1 MSNVQAVSGF
11 KYLYRRKQAF
21 YLRVKVPKRLG
32 AREVRLCLRTK
43 KLSVAVLLLEILQ
56 PFISM
61 LKQLV
66 ISSRTLDTDITCLQ
80 FTQIKNAMLKQLTV
94 ADIDPMIAKLE
105 QGYSD
110 GGHSINALGQKPL
123 MALDD
128 RFQEQFVYIAEAD
141 SQEERVARFDE
152 VASKLTADEKWSFVE
167 SFSTIM
173 KVFSA
178 MGGGNSDDGA
188 LSQQANELL
197 TTNGYSVNSNS
208 LPYRVLLS
216 KLKASNA
223 IQDELLSSIFS
234 EDFIGEREL
243 QALLASTPVVQQVA
257 APIPNES
264 ESTSPLFSKVYA
276 GFLEHKNNKD
286 KLSDKM
292 QKSYERL
299 HIVWLAIAED
309 KPIDTY
315 TPQDIGRFIDRCF
328 ELPRMNISP
337 YNKMTWEQR
346 LEVDVPDEDLQ
357 SPKSVEQY
365 YKWIMGVFSYA
376 KRDTIAYITIS
387 PCSIKRDFKAR
398 VRGIFSDKELSLLLK
413 AAKKERTKRKKWI
426 IYLGIY
432 TGARRGELAQLRKS
446 DVKFDEQTNRH
457 YLLITDEHESQK
469 LKTVNSKRKIPIHMA
484 LIDAGFITYV
494 ESCNDRVFE
503 ELTNVEM
510 VTGWMPRNMASLNIP
525 PTNELD
531 HIRSFHSIRHTFIT
545 KCMSEPDV
553 NINLLQQIVGHEIS
567 SFGITSNYTHKVTDI
582 KNLLPIVDAFKVG

>member
-1 MSNVQAVSGF
+1 
-11 KYLYRRKQAF
+11 
-21 YLRVKVPKRLG
+21 VKVPKRLG
-32 AREVRLCLRTK
+32 AREVRLCLRTN
-43 KLSVAVLLLEILQ
+43 KLSVAVILLGLLQ
-56 PFISM
+56 PLIFR

-66 ISSRTLDTDITCLQ
+66 INSRTLDTYTTCLQ
-80 FTQIKNAMLKQLTV
+80 FTQIKDAMLKQLTV

-110 GGHSINALGQKPL
+110 GGHSINALGHKPL
-123 MALDD
+123 TELDD
-128 RFQEQFVYIAEAD
+128 SFQQQFIYIADAK
-141 SQEERVARFDE
+141 SNEERMARFDE
-152 VASKLTADEKWSFVE
+152 VASKLNADEKWSFVE

-173 KVFSA
+173 KTFSA
-178 MGGGNSDDGA
+178 MSGDNSDSDG

-197 TTNGYSVNSNS
+197 TVNGYSVNPNS

-223 IQDELLSSIFS
+223 IGDELLTSIFS

-243 QALLASTPVVQQVA
+243 QGLLASAPVVQQIS
-257 APIPNES
+257 APTPSEP
-264 ESTSPLFSKVYA
+264 ESTAPLFSQVYA
-276 GFLEHKNNKD
+276 EFLEHKINKD

-299 HIVWLAIAED
+299 HIVWQAIAED

-387 PCSIKRDFKAR
+387 PCSIKRNFKAR
-398 VRGIFSDKELSLLLK
+398 TRGIFSDVELLLLLK
-413 AAKKERTKRKKWI
+413 AAKKEQAKWKKWI

-446 DVKFDEQTNRH
+446 DVKLDEQTNRY

-484 LIDAGFITYV
+484 LIDAGFIKYV
-494 ESCNDRVFE
+494 ESCSDKVFE

-582 KNLLPIVDAFKVG
+582 KNLLPIIDGFEVG

>member
-1 MSNVQAVSGF
+1 MVILERLLPLVS
-11 KYLYRRKQAF
+11 K
-21 YLRVKVPKRLG
+21 
-32 AREVRLCLRTK
+32 
-43 KLSVAVLLLEILQ
+43 
-56 PFISM
+56 

-66 ISSRTLDTDITCLQ
+66 IRSRTLDTSLICLQ
-80 FTQIKNAMLKQLTV
+80 FTQIKDAMLKQLTV

-110 GGHSINALGQKPL
+110 GGHSINALGQQSL

-128 RFQEQFVYIAEAD
+128 SFQEQFVYIAQAD
-141 SQEERVARFDE
+141 SNEERMARFE
-152 VASKLTADEKWSFVE
+152 ELASKLTADEKWAFVE

-173 KVFSA
+173 KTFSA
-178 MGGGNSDDGA
+178 IAGDNIDTDG

-197 TTNGYSVNSNS
+197 TDNGYSVNPNS

-216 KLKASNA
+216 KLKASTA
-223 IQDELLSSIFS
+223 LQGELLSSIFS

-243 QALLASTPVVQQVA
+243 QGLLATMPIVQHATAPVPEVL
-257 APIPNES
+257 
-264 ESTSPLFSKVYA
+264 ESTALLFSKVYA
-276 GFLEHKNNKD
+276 EFLEHKIKKD

-309 KPIDTY
+309 KPIDSY

-346 LEVDVPDEDLQ
+346 LEVDVPDEHLQ

-376 KRDTIAYITIS
+376 KRDTIAYITVS
-387 PCSIKRDFKAR
+387 PCSIKRNFKAR
-398 VRGIFSDKELSLLLK
+398 VRGIFNDKELSVLLK
-413 AAKKERTKRKKWI
+413 AAKNERTKWKKWI

-432 TGARRGELAQLRKS
+432 TGARRGELVQLRKS
-446 DVKFDEQTNRH
+446 DVKLDEVSGRY

-469 LKTVNSKRKIPIHMA
+469 LKTVNSKRKIPVHNT
-484 LIDAGFITYV
+484 LVEAGFVEYV
-494 ESCNDRVFE
+494 KSCNDRVFE
-503 ELTNVEM
+503 ELTNVEI
-510 VTGWMPRNMASLNIP
+510 VTGWMPRHMNSLNIA

-545 KCMSEPDV
+545 KCMSEPNI

-582 KNLLPIVDAFKVG
+582 KNLIPIIDAFEIG

>member
-1 MSNVQAVSGF
+1 VQAVSGF
-11 KYLYRRKQAF
+11 KYLYRRKQTY

-43 KLSVAVLLLEILQ
+43 KLAVAVVVLDRLLPLILR
-56 PFISM
+56 

-66 ISSRTLDTDITCLQ
+66 IRSRTLDTSLICLQ
-80 FTQIKNAMLKQLTV
+80 FTQIKDAMLKQLTV

-110 GGHSINALGQKPL
+110 GCHSINALGQKPL
-123 MALDD
+123 LTLDGN
-128 RFQEQFVYIAEAD
+128 FQEQFVYIAQAN
-141 SQEERVARFDE
+141 SNEERMARFDE
-152 VASKLTADEKWSFVE
+152 MASQLTAENKWAFVE
-167 SFSTIM
+167 SFSSIM
-173 KVFSA
+173 KGFSA
-178 MGGGNSDDGA
+178 MDGEGVDTGG
-188 LSQQANELL
+188 LPEQANELL
-197 TTNGYSVNSNS
+197 TTNGYSVNPNS

-223 IQDELLSSIFS
+223 LQGELLSSIFS

-243 QALLASTPVVQQVA
+243 QSLLAPPPAVQQVVA
-257 APIPNES
+257 QPPIVP
-264 ESTSPLFSKVYA
+264 ESTAPLFSQVYA
-276 GFLEHKNNKD
+276 EFLEHKVNKD

-346 LEVDVPDEDLQ
+346 LEVDVPDENLQ

-376 KRDTIAYITIS
+376 KRDTIAYITTS
-387 PCSIKRDFKAR
+387 PCSIKRNFKAR
-398 VRGIFSDKELSLLLK
+398 VRGIFSDKELLSFLN
-413 AAKKERTKRKKWI
+413 AADKERTKWKKWI

-432 TGARRGELAQLRKS
+432 TGARRGELVQLRKS
-446 DVKFDEQTNRH
+446 DVKFDESTGRH
-457 YLLITDEHESQK
+457 YLLITDEHETQS
-469 LKTVNSKRKIPIHMA
+469 LKTVNSKRKIPLHHK
-484 LIDAGFITYV
+484 LVESGFIEYV
-494 ESCNDRVFE
+494 KTCKDRVFS
-503 ELTNVEM
+503 ELTNVEV
-510 VTGWMPRNMASLNIP
+510 VTGWMPRHMVSLNIP

-582 KNLLPIVDAFKVG
+582 NNLIPIIDGFKVQ

>member
-1 MSNVQAVSGF
+1 VSNVQAVSGF

-413 AAKKERTKRKKWI
+413 AAKKERTKWKKWI